1 MLSKTS
7 IQLIK
12 EIKQSHDPSNV
23 FGFSNGILASD
34 IEE

>member
-1 MLSKTS
+1 MLTKTS